1 MIHNVIQAGILNI
14 ISYILRRNKDKSSR
28 KDLKRV
34 FGTTM
39 IMVIFGG
46 M

>member
-28 KDLKRV
+28 KDLRV